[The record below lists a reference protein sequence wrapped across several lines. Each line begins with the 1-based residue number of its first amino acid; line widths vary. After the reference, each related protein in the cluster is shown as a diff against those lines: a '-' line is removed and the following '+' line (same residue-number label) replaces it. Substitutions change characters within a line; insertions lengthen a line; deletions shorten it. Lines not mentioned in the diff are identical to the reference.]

1 MFYSDKDK
9 YKLLETIA
17 KLYNKVEAHYEE
29 QTSVSKEKEID
40 LIFRTDFRKG
50 RPFFE
55 EEQRL
60 KALSG
65 EGFIE
70 EVVDESA
77 HADTDWDVQAVEDED
92 QL

>member
-9 YKLLETIA
+9 YKFLETIA
-17 KLYNKVEAHYEE
+17 KLYNKVEAQYEE
-29 QTSVSKEKEID
+29 QTNKEQEID

-55 EEQRL
+55 EELRL

-65 EGFIE
+65 EGFTE
-70 EVVDESA
+70 QVVDEYA
-77 HADTDWDVQAVEDED
+77 QEDTDWDVQAVEDED

>member
-9 YKLLETIA
+9 YKFLETIA

-29 QTSVSKEKEID
+29 QTSKEQEID

-55 EEQRL
+55 EELRL

-65 EGFIE
+65 EGFTE
-70 EVVDESA
+70 QVVDEYA
-77 HADTDWDVQAVEDED
+77 QEDTDWDVQAVEDED